1 MLDLGWQELF
11 LITLV
16 GLLVVGP
23 KQLPGLVRS
32 VTTWIR
38 KTKLSVSNFQSSLEE
53 IAREA
58 ELEEVKNQTKEIIF
72 EEVSSIPKDLEEII
86 GPNRSVDGWS
96 RAAIS
101 EKNSKDNK
109 ETNTV
114 KTSKSDLKN
123 RKAKI

>member
-23 KQLPGLVRS
+23 KQLPGLVHS
-32 VTTWIR
+32 VTNWIR

-72 EEVSSIPKDLEEII
+72 EEVSSLPKDLEEII
-86 GPNRSVDGWS
+86 EANRSVDGWN
-96 RAAIS
+96 RRGVS

>member
-1 MLDLGWQELF
+1 M
-11 LITLV
+11 
-16 GLLVVGP
+16 
-23 KQLPGLVRS
+23 RS

-38 KTKLSVSNFQSSLEE
+38 KAKLSVSNFQSSLEE

-58 ELEEVKNQTKEIIF
+58 ELEEVKSQTAEIIF
-72 EEVSSIPKDLEEII
+72 EEVSSLPKDLEEII
-86 GPNRSVDGWS
+86 EPNRSVDGWN
-96 RAAIS
+96 RRGVS

-109 ETNTV
+109 KTNTL

>member
-32 VTTWIR
+32 STAWIR

-72 EEVSSIPKDLEEII
+72 EEVSSLPKDLEEII
-86 GPNRSVDGWS
+86 EANRSVDGWN
-96 RAAIS
+96 RRGIS

-109 ETNTV
+109 KTNTL

>member
-32 VTTWIR
+32 VSTWIR

-72 EEVSSIPKDLEEII
+72 EEVSSLPKDLEEII
-86 GPNRSVDGWS
+86 EPNRSVDSWS
-96 RAAIS
+96 RRGVP

-109 ETNTV
+109 KMNTV
-114 KTSKSDLKN
+114 KTSKSD
-123 RKAKI
+123 

>member
-38 KTKLSVSNFQSSLEE
+38 KAKLSVSNFQSSLEE

-58 ELEEVKNQTKEIIF
+58 ELEEVKNQTKET
-72 EEVSSIPKDLEEII
+72 VSYTHLTLP
-86 GPNRSVDGWS
+86 
-96 RAAIS
+96 
-101 EKNSKDNK
+101 
-109 ETNTV
+109 T
-114 KTSKSDLKN
+114 
-123 RKAKI
+123 KA

>member
-32 VTTWIR
+32 STAWIR

-58 ELEEVKNQTKEIIF
+58 ELEEVKNQTKKIIF
-72 EEVSSIPKDLEEII
+72 DEVSSLPSDLEENTK
-86 GPNRSVDGWS
+86 PSQCVDGWCLS
-96 RAAIS
+96 GVP
-101 EKNSKDNK
+101 EENSKDN
-109 ETNTV
+109 E
-114 KTSKSDLKN
+114 KTSTIKPSKSDLKKSN
-123 RKAKI
+123 SET

>member
-32 VTTWIR
+32 STAWIR

-53 IAREA
+53 SAREA
-58 ELEEVKNQTKEIIF
+58 ELEEVKNQTKKIIF
-72 EEVSSIPKDLEEII
+72 DEVSSLPSDLEENTE
-86 GPNRSVDGWS
+86 PDQCVDGWS
-96 RAAIS
+96 RRGIS
-101 EKNSKDNK
+101 EKNSKYNK
-109 ETNTV
+109 KTNTV
-114 KTSKSDLKN
+114 KTIKSDLKN

>member
-32 VTTWIR
+32 VTAWIR
-38 KTKLSVSNFQSSLEE
+38 KAKLSVSNFQSSLEE

-58 ELEEVKNQTKEIIF
+58 ELEEVKNQTKKIIF
-72 EEVSSIPKDLEEII
+72 DEVSSLPSDLEENTE
-86 GPNRSVDGWS
+86 PDQCVDGWS
-96 RAAIS
+96 RRGTS
-101 EKNSKDNK
+101 EKNSKDN
-109 ETNTV
+109 E
-114 KTSKSDLKN
+114 KTSTIKPSKSDLKKN
-123 RKAKI
+123 NSET

>member
-32 VTTWIR
+32 VTTWIS
-38 KTKLSVSNFQSSLEE
+38 KAKLSVSNFQNSLEE

-72 EEVSSIPKDLEEII
+72 EEVSSLPKDLEEII

-96 RAAIS
+96 RAGIS